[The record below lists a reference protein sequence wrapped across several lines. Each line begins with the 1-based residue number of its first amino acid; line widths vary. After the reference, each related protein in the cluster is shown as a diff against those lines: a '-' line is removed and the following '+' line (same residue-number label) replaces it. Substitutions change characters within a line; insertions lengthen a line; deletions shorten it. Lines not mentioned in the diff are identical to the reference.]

1 MARPDDLATT
11 AMRMMLTLF
20 KSTGGQ
26 LDWRGIDLIVSE
38 AEHDEAL
45 EYAIGQKW
53 LEMSPQLTQVR
64 LTAEGRRVL
73 IR

>member
-1 MARPDDLATT
+1 MARPDELATT
-11 AMRMMLTLF
+11 AMRMMQTLF
-20 KSTGGQ
+20 DSTGGQ
-26 LDWRGIDLIVSE
+26 LDWRSIDLVVSE

-45 EYAIGQKW
+45 EYAIGQQW
-53 LEMSPQLTQVR
+53 MEMSRGLEWVR